1 MSPAVAKKLRRGR
14 LYLFAKVVLLAGKP
28 PAKIRES
35 LIILEAVVCLD
46 GGMKT
51 LCVGL
56 VLVLAIG
63 LAVVN
68 IIPAWAS
75 DHGTQALLEVWDLK
89 NKLNQ
94 EKTAQEQAAKKQAE
108 IQEKAANKA
117 AYAES
122 RRARIKS
129 IERARGKKV
138 KSWQVLNR

>member
-1 MSPAVAKKLRRGR
+1 M
-14 LYLFAKVVLLAGKP
+14 
-28 PAKIRES
+28 
-35 LIILEAVVCLD
+35 CLD

-51 LCVGL
+51 SSVGL

-75 DHGTQALLEVWDLK
+75 DDGTQALLEVWDLK

-94 EKTAQEQAAKKQAE
+94 EKTAKEQAAKKQAE
-108 IQEKAANKA
+108 IQEKAAKEGATKA